1 MNEAPAQSQLEILSV
16 ECYDGP
22 PITLKAGLC
31 HAGVSRC
38 EQLRQD
44 GPIEEQYGYG
54 PCTDQTLPTENEL
67 CDGLDNDCDRQT
79 DEGVINAC
87 GECGELPVEICDA
100 IDNDCDGLT
109 DEAVL
114 NACGECG
121 DVPEEMCDFLDNDC
135 DGNIDEGQGDCICD
149 NPRYVPQPEICNGL
163 DEDCDRRIDE
173 GDDGGPLTKLCSV
186 DVLTGDV
193 IPYDRREDG
202 P

>member
-1 MNEAPAQSQLEILSV
+1 MCIRDS
-16 ECYDGP
+16 
-22 PITLKAGLC
+22 
-31 HAGVSRC
+31 
-38 EQLRQD
+38 
-44 GPIEEQYGYG
+44 
-54 PCTDQTLPTENEL
+54 LPTENEL

-79 DEGVINAC
+79 DEGVLNAC
-87 GECGELPVEICDA
+87 GVCGELPVEICDTV
-100 IDNDCDGLT
+100 DNDCDGLT

-202 P
+202 PEYVGGVCRLGITFCDSIPDPENPGSSAVSYTHLRAHET